1 MASKLQNK
9 KLYFL
14 GLGASN
20 ISAAKNLSQTNE
32 IFVYDDKISELADFN
47 FIHYNDIDFSSIDY
61 LVATPAIPTTYP
73 KPHPAIKLA
82 LKHNVKIIG
91 DIELY
96 FMQFNRLPKIIA
108 ITGTNGKSTT
118 TSLIYHLLSQT
129 LSNKIYVGGNIG
141 TSVFEIPIDESAYY
155 VIEMSS
161 FQLELLSELEFDYSV
176 LLNITPDHLDRHKD
190 LEGYVKAKMR
200 IFYKKKLNNIAIIC
214 SDSPIAYNIFDSLEN
229 QKIKYN
235 SDEIKEGDKGLYY
248 KSFLILNNLLE
259 LKKFSNPQNLIAA
272 LIIAE
277 MEGVDLSLVQ
287 PIIEKF
293 KPLEHRFEKVITYDN
308 ITIYNDSKATNAE
321 STENA
326 LKQLDNI
333 YWIAGGIPKDGGIIG
348 LEKYFS
354 KIKKIYLFGEAAD
367 LFQRQ
372 INGKVE
378 TAIFD
383 QDFKRLVITSIA
395 DAKADVDQ
403 INILFS
409 PSCSSFDMF
418 ANYAARGT
426 EFKKLIEDYLKC

>member
-1 MASKLQNK
+1 
-9 KLYFL
+9 
-14 GLGASN
+14 
-20 ISAAKNLSQTNE
+20 
-32 IFVYDDKISELADFN
+32 
-47 FIHYNDIDFSSIDY
+47 
-61 LVATPAIPTTYP
+61 
-73 KPHPAIKLA
+73 
-82 LKHNVKIIG
+82 
-91 DIELY
+91 
-96 FMQFNRLPKIIA
+96 
-108 ITGTNGKSTT
+108 
-118 TSLIYHLLSQT
+118 
-129 LSNKIYVGGNIG
+129 
-141 TSVFEIPIDESAYY
+141 
-155 VIEMSS
+155 
-161 FQLELLSELEFDYSV
+161 
-176 LLNITPDHLDRHKD
+176 
-190 LEGYVKAKMR
+190 
-200 IFYKKKLNNIAIIC
+200 
-214 SDSPIAYNIFDSLEN
+214 
-229 QKIKYN
+229 
-235 SDEIKEGDKGLYY
+235 
-248 KSFLILNNLLE
+248 
-259 LKKFSNPQNLIAA
+259 
-272 LIIAE
+272 

>member
-73 KPHPAIKLA
+73 KSHPAIKLA